1 MLNADISQYLHVSE
15 STVRYWLERYEIT
28 GDVEVIQKPGRNRS
42 TTGKQDMVIQ
52 SMVAQH
58 PTESTGQIA
67 ARLSNKGINVSK
79 TTLRRRF
86 KEAGILSMKPTSKP
100 LLTSGHIKKKI

>member
-1 MLNADISQYLHVSE
+1 MLNADISRYLHVSE

-28 GDVEVIQKPGRNRS
+28 GNVEIIQKPGRNRS
-42 TTGKQDMVIQ
+42 TTEKQDMVIR

-67 ARLSNKGINVSK
+67 ARLSNK
-79 TTLRRRF
+79 
-86 KEAGILSMKPTSKP
+86 
-100 LLTSGHIKKKI
+100 